1 MLKLLLCCTVLFLH
15 VKAALPPI
23 DLTQEELSY
32 IEKKDVYKL
41 CVDPQSS
48 PFEEITEQ
56 GVYKGITADLVEKV
70 ARRIGIV
77 LEV

>member
-32 IEKKDVYKL
+32 IEKKDVYKF
-41 CVDPQSS
+41 CVNQNSS
-48 PFEEITEQ
+48 PFKEIPKQ
-56 GVYKGITADLVEKV
+56 GV
-70 ARRIGIV
+70 
-77 LEV
+77 